1 MDHGANMDFPGG
13 LVAKNLC
20 ANAGDA
26 RDVSLIPGLG
36 SSPGVGNGNPL
47 QYSCLEVP
55 RTEEPGR
62 LQSMGCRVDMT
73 EHCGLNRPTWV
84 QG

>member
-1 MDHGANMDFPGG
+1 MKDLQSQSFSSHSGMDHGANMDFPGG

-47 QYSCLEVP
+47 QYACLENVLD
-55 RTEEPGR
+55 RGA
-62 LQSMGCRVDMT
+62 
-73 EHCGLNRPTWV
+73 
-84 QG
+84 